1 MGGWLSS
8 GPTYA
13 FCILLLSCHVWMSQ
27 ISSCLFMPASSK
39 ESPNEQ
45 WSDTAD
51 LGLHAR
57 IQLLLPFKYTNTRL
71 LIWDNT
77 PAVSYFRVRDTGT
90 RVIRSSS
97 LHIWKD
103 KQTQSASKGVPEKS
117 QCRKGQ
123 IKPGLFTIVVFSP
136 FLSISGW
143 CSGFWLGGQW
153 AGNLCQAGKGYK
165 AKALKHTALHPL
177 FQPTPI

>member
-27 ISSCLFMPASSK
+27 ISSCLLCQHQAK
-39 ESPNEQ
+39 R
-45 WSDTAD
+45 
-51 LGLHAR
+51 AR
-57 IQLLLPFKYTNTRL
+57 MNSEVIQ
-71 LIWDNT
+71 LIWDCTHAYSCFFLLNT
-77 PAVSYFRVRDTGT
+77 QTLAYSSGITHLQYPISESGI

-103 KQTQSASKGVPEKS
+103 KQTQSTSKGVPENAPVS

-123 IKPGLFTIVVFSP
+123 NKPGLFTIVVFSP

-143 CSGFWLGGQW
+143 CAGF
-153 AGNLCQAGKGYK
+153 
-165 AKALKHTALHPL
+165 
-177 FQPTPI
+177 

>member
-1 MGGWLSS
+1 MCFLYPFVKLSCVDV
-8 GPTYA
+8 TDQ
-13 FCILLLSCHVWMSQ
+13 LLLV
-27 ISSCLFMPASSK
+27 MPASSK

-57 IQLLLPFKYTNTRL
+57 IQLLLPFKHTNTRI

-77 PAVSYFRVRDTGT
+77 PAVSYFRVRDTGI

-103 KQTQSASKGVPEKS
+103 KQTQSTSKGVPEKAQVS

-143 CSGFWLGGQW
+143 CAGFWLGGQW

-165 AKALKHTALHPL
+165 ATALKHTALHPL
-177 FQPTPI
+177 F